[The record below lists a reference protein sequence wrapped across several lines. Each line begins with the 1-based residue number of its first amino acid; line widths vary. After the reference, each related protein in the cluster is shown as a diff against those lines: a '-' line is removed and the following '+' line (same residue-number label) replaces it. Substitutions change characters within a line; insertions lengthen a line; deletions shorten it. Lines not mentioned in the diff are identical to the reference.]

1 MRKTGIL
8 SALLALALTAC
19 GGGDDSF
26 VGGTGGQTPGPVVTV
41 GSLTLITSSPT
52 VASDGSVPAQISAF
66 VRDASNKF
74 MSGVPVVFSASSG
87 GLIIT
92 QGTSDDNGLATATLS
107 PAGDPSKR
115 TITVTAIAGTVTQ
128 TITVDVSGSVL
139 TVQGPAALTLSQQGT
154 YTVTLVDSGNH
165 AVANQAVTVA
175 SQRGN
180 TLSATTVTTSAN
192 GTATFNMT
200 GANGGNDTITT
211 TALGLT
217 ATQAVAVNSD
227 NFVFTA
233 PAAGTE
239 VALGTPVTVTVHWLV
254 NNVAQAN
261 KPVTFAT
268 TRGTVSPTSIN
279 TDASGNA
286 SATVTATNAG
296 GAVVSA
302 SSGASTAQVT
312 VEFVASTPGQIEV
325 QPSVFTIG
333 TGQTSN
339 ITAVVRDAV
348 GNLVKGSTVVF
359 TLDDVTGGT
368 LSAGSAVTDSQGR
381 AQTVYTSSSTTS
393 ANEGVKITATVQS
406 NTAITKTVALTV
418 AKREVFLSL
427 GTGNELEEPNA
438 AQYKMDYIVQ
448 VTDSNGNGVPNVP
461 VSLRILS
468 DVYYKGSRVAATAP
482 AKGWATAYTVIGG
495 SAGSIA
501 GLVGQGCPDEDTLG
515 LVQNQ
520 RNGIL
525 DVITP
530 GAGGIEDYNDNGH
543 LDAGNIAS
551 VSPSNASTD
560 ANGFVLVSVFYPQ
573 EYAYYLDVSLSA
585 STTVQGTEYVR
596 TSRFTLP
603 GVATDFDGTTG
614 PPGPISPFGV
624 ANSCINPN

>member
-1 MRKTGIL
+1 
-8 SALLALALTAC
+8 
-19 GGGDDSF
+19 
-26 VGGTGGQTPGPVVTV
+26 
-41 GSLTLITSSPT
+41 
-52 VASDGSVPAQISAF
+52 
-66 VRDASNKF
+66 
-74 MSGVPVVFSASSG
+74 
-87 GLIIT
+87 
-92 QGTSDDNGLATATLS
+92 
-107 PAGDPSKR
+107 
-115 TITVTAIAGTVTQ
+115 
-128 TITVDVSGSVL
+128 
-139 TVQGPAALTLSQQGT
+139 
-154 YTVTLVDSGNH
+154 
-165 AVANQAVTVA
+165 
-175 SQRGN
+175 
-180 TLSATTVTTSAN
+180 
-192 GTATFNMT
+192 
-200 GANGGNDTITT
+200 
-211 TALGLT
+211 
-217 ATQAVAVNSD
+217 
-227 NFVFTA
+227 
-233 PAAGTE
+233 
-239 VALGTPVTVTVHWLV
+239 VTVTVHWLV

-359 TLDDVTGGT
+359 TLDDITGGT

-393 ANEGVKITATVQS
+393 ANEGVKITATVQ

-468 DVYYKGSRVAATAP
+468 DVYYKGFRVAATAP
-482 AKGWATAYTVIGG
+482 ATGWSTTYTVAGA

-515 LVQNQ
+515 PLQNQ

-525 DVITP
+525 DVVTP
-530 GAGGIEDYNDNGH
+530 GAGGIEDYNFNGH

-551 VSPSNASTD
+551 VSPSNATTNAD
-560 ANGFVLVSVFYPQ
+560 GFVLVSVYYPQ

-596 TSRFTLP
+596 TSRFTVP
-603 GVATDFDGTTG
+603 GISTDFNSTTNS